1 MRAQIKACSDRLF
14 DSRHFAEAQDFISE
28 MARADRLN
36 QEAYAIRAK
45 QWAIYRECLGINA
58 KSKKGGNDAG
68 I

>member
-14 DSRHFAEAQDFISE
+14 DSDFVAEAQEFISE

-36 QEAYAIRAK
+36 QEAYAIRKK
-45 QWAIYRECLGINA
+45 QWAIYRECLGIKPKA
-58 KSKKGGNDAG
+58 KKGGNDAG